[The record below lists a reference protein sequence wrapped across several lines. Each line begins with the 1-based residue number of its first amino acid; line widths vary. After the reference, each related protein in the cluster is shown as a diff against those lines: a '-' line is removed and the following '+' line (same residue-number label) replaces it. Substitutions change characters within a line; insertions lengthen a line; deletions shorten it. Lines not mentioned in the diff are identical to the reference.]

1 MLPMTTHNLPGKVDL
16 DDYADVDAQ
25 KRTLAR
31 LFPEWSIIRTR
42 DTGRWW
48 ATRGPLTREYL
59 DRTADVSADT
69 AGELYDKLQQIVYP
83 PLP

>member
-1 MLPMTTHNLPGKVDL
+1 MQTPTPPGRPDL
-16 DDYADVDAQ
+16 DDIPTADAQ
-25 KRTLAR
+25 KKILAR
-31 LFPEWSIIRTR
+31 CFPDWSIIRTR

-48 ATRGPLTREYL
+48 ATRGPLSRDDL

-69 AGELYDKLQQIVYP
+69 AGELYDKLQAIVYP